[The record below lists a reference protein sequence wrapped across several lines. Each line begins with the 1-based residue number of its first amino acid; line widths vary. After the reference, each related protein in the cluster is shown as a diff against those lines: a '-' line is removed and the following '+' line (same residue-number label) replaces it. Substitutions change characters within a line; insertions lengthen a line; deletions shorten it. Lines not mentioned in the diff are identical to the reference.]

1 MENNEIRYRLDLLL
15 RLLDTTTGQIVTER
29 DVRIFRDGNVTRPIS
44 RGNGNYVFLN
54 IDREDSFM
62 EIRVFGY
69 EDAFIQVRYEE
80 LDEHLP
86 IKDVFLIPSENTAR
100 GEQLLSL
107 TGQLSKLE
115 AIEAVRLGRATCS
128 VKKFDSRKCIMDL
141 FRTNGPSME
150 ETSYGL
156 LHTDDMTFEAFEVE
170 KVISP
175 VSLKLK
181 KPLQEEFR
189 ENAPIARIVY
199 GQCGKD
205 GSYLLRVR
213 DDAASVKYLIRY
225 VVNGTPKYQVVDF
238 HNPEEMQLR

>member
-15 RLLDTTTGQIVTER
+15 RLLDTTTGQTVTER
-29 DVRIFRDGNVTRPIS
+29 DVRIFQDGKVSNPIP

-54 IDREDSFM
+54 TDREDHTL
-62 EIRVFGY
+62 EVRVFGY
-69 EDAFIQVRYEE
+69 ENALIQIRYEE
-80 LDEHLP
+80 LDEYLP
-86 IKDVFLIPSENTAR
+86 IRDVFLIPSEDTAR

-115 AIEAVRLGRATCS
+115 SIEAVRLGKAFCS
-128 VKKFDSRKCIMDL
+128 VRKYDARKCIIDL

-150 ETSYGL
+150 ETCYGL

-170 KVISP
+170 KVINP
-175 VSLKLK
+175 ISLKLK

-199 GQCGKD
+199 GQCKED
-205 GSYLLRVR
+205 GSYILRVR
-213 DDAASVKYLIRY
+213 DDAVSVRYLVRY